1 MTELTQTSPTS
12 EDKEWSLPR
21 GAIVLISIA
30 GLVVAVAGLRAFAS
44 VLAPVLLA
52 LMIVVAVTPFGSWL
66 GRKGAPGWVRTIAVM
81 FAAFGILLGFVL
93 ILVYAGIR
101 LADLIPQYSDD
112 FDSLQRS
119 VQDWLA
125 SIGVDQKQIDAATS
139 SFSLSDLSTYLVDL
153 AGKIMST
160 ITSLSFIAIVLFFMA
175 MDFVA
180 FDERLGV
187 SKRIRPDIGAAFESF
202 VSGTRTYLIV
212 STIFGA
218 IVAVIDTAALA
229 IMGIPLPVVWGLV
242 AFVTNYIPN
251 IGFIL
256 GVVPPA
262 IIALLQGGWGL
273 MIAVVIVYSVINF
286 VIQSLIQPKFVGE
299 SVNLAVTISFLSLTV
314 WTWILGP
321 LGALLAIPLTLLSKA
336 LLIDMDPSTRW
347 VGLLMKSGRPT
358 EEDIALAA
366 AGMVVPA
373 ETPREDEDEIREGPS
388 PDQ

>member
-1 MTELTQTSPTS
+1 MTELTQTSPTT

-21 GAIVLISIA
+21 GAIVLISAA
-30 GLVVAVAGLRAFAS
+30 GLVVAVAGTKSFAG

-52 LMIVVAVTPFGSWL
+52 LMITVAVTPVGNWL
-66 GRKGAPGWVRTIAVM
+66 GRRGAPGWVRTIAVM
-81 FAAFGILLGFVL
+81 LAAFGILLGFVL

-112 FDSLQRS
+112 FDNLQKS
-119 VQDWLA
+119 VQDWLS

-139 SFSLSDLSTYLVDL
+139 SISLSDVSTYLVDL
-153 AGKIMST
+153 AGKLMST

-175 MDFVA
+175 MDSVA

-202 VSGTRTYLIV
+202 ASGTRTYLIV
-212 STIFGA
+212 ATIFGA
-218 IVAVIDTAALA
+218 IVAAIDTAALA
-229 IMGIPLPVVWGLV
+229 AMGIPLAVVWGLV
-242 AFVTNYIPN
+242 SFVTNYIPN

-262 IIALLQGGWGL
+262 IIGLLQGGWGL

-347 VGLLMKSGRPT
+347 VGFSMKSGKPT
-358 EEDIALAA
+358 DEDIALAA

-373 ETPREDEDEIREGPS
+373 ETPRDDEDDEGTL